1 MDTEEVKGEI
11 QEQMI
16 SATGPTVVQINEMQG
31 GFSGSSVNVR
41 CGSATAGAEDSVGLM
56 GWKRTRNV

>member
-1 MDTEEVKGEI
+1 VDTEEVKGEI

-16 SATGPTVVQINEMQG
+16 TATGPTVVQINEMQG

>member
-16 SATGPTVVQINEMQG
+16 TATGPTVVQINEMQG